1 MQIITNF
8 FHFNRNINY
17 GFQYRFRSQSIAFY
31 FYKEFI
37 CALIMLVI
45 FQYINLR
52 YLVLFS
58 NNELLGNSQS
68 TATTNSTSSSPLLTT
83 DASQTVY
90 L

>member
-1 MQIITNF
+1 
-8 FHFNRNINY
+8 
-17 GFQYRFRSQSIAFY
+17 
-31 FYKEFI
+31 
-37 CALIMLVI
+37 MLVI